1 MAFAAVGSTSALYI
15 LATFL
20 LHFCPARETSVWA
33 GKNES
38 DAYGA
43 EEMNYWVKWLG
54 SSEFLL
60 EEPKIIFLWNF

>member
-1 MAFAAVGSTSALYI
+1 M
-15 LATFL
+15 
-20 LHFCPARETSVWA
+20 WA

-54 SSEFLL
+54 SLEFFL
-60 EEPKIIFLWNF
+60 EEPKIIFCGTSNSPFYNTEESL